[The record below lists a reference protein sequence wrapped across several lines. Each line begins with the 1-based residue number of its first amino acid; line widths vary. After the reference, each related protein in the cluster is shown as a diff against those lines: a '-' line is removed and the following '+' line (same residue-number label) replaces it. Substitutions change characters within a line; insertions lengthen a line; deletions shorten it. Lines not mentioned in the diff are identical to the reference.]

1 MLWDAAWDQQN
12 VIEGKVYSDHI
23 ADIMS
28 RSGGAS
34 GPSTTPGTGAASTP
48 GGSTSVGPT
57 PSGSTPS
64 GPTPGGSTPGGSTPT
79 KSPTVAA
86 TPPSPGGGGGAGMFV

>member
-28 RSGGAS
+28 RSGGPS
-34 GPSTTPGTGAASTP
+34 GPTTAPGTGAASTA
-48 GGSTSVGPT
+48 GGST

-64 GPTPGGSTPGGSTPT
+64 GSTPGGSTPT
-79 KSPTVAA
+79 
-86 TPPSPGGGGGAGMFV
+86 PPSPGGGEVLVCSFQLTYSCLEI